1 VPAPAAISGSAAR
14 LFTAGSAAT
23 IRRTWTILEERSH
36 RRHHRRQPTWSS
48 PLADR
53 VLALRLRYPRWGKLA
68 VLLRQTEADGFDLYG
83 RAVSSPS

>member
-1 VPAPAAISGSAAR
+1 MPATAAISGSAAR